1 MNRIEALRQA
11 IIEADHIIIGAGSGL
26 STAAGLDYAGED
38 FRREFAADIEK
49 YGHTDLYSAGFYR
62 YATAEEYW
70 AHWAKHIWFCRYR
83 TGALPLYKRLCDLFP
98 EAFVVTTNVDAQFE
112 LAGFNKDNIF
122 ATQGDYSRFQP
133 AEGRDRMGATFKK
146 GDRMGATFKKGD
158 RMGATFKKGEPKM
171 TWSNRRWVEQVLPL
185 IDDCRIPTNMIPL
198 TEDGRPAAM
207 NLRVDDTFVE
217 DDHWH
222 QQAKR
227 YTDFVQE
234 ASQGNLL
241 LLEFGIGYNTPGII
255 RLPFE
260 QMAQRFPNTTLVRF
274 NRDNPEPFLR
284 DATAWEQP
292 SKGDLPRFIS
302 FTEDINEILNQL

>member
-1 MNRIEALRQA
+1 MTSTANYSERIEALRKA
-11 IIEADHIIIGAGSGL
+11 IKEADRIIIGAGSGL

-38 FRREFAADIEK
+38 FRREFAPWIER
-49 YGHTDLYSAGFYR
+49 YGITDLYSSSFYPFESR
-62 YATAEEYW
+62 EEYW
-70 AHWAKHIWFCRYR
+70 ACWAKHIWFCRYR
-83 TGALPLYKRLCDLFP
+83 TGALPLYKTLRSILNSQFSILNSHLFI
-98 EAFVVTTNVDAQFE
+98 VTTNVDAQFE
-112 LAGFNKDNIF
+112 LAGFPTDNIF
-122 ATQGDYSRFQP
+122 ATQGDYGRFQP
-133 AEGRDRMGATFKK
+133 AN
-146 GDRMGATFKKGD
+146 
-158 RMGATFKKGEPKM
+158 GEPPI

-185 IDDCRIPTNMIPL
+185 IDDCRIPTHMIPL

-222 QQAKR
+222 RQAKR
-227 YTDFVQE
+227 YSDFVQE

-274 NRDNPEPFLR
+274 NRDNPE
-284 DATAWEQP
+284 AYIQ
-292 SKGDLPRFIS
+292 DLPRFIP
-302 FTEDINEILNQL
+302 FTEDITEILNRI